1 MPVTSFLNPFGS
13 YIYVL
18 ERGSEF
24 AYRKAIQGQTVRSAE
39 DDFMAK
45 LLKRPDEM
53 AMLNANARTAETNAQ
68 YLFDTLGSR
77 TSQENTAAIAAQ
89 LKVDLAQL
97 NQPYEAM
104 IKKNQAQ
111 LSQSNAD
118 FANLTFPDRVQEPR
132 LRNEA
137 ISANVGQSNAGA
149 ANSLAN
155 RDNTL
160 QQTQGL
166 MAENKQ
172 AEILNT
178 LTSYIG
184 SAAFTPSGTYLINTS
199 QGQFEI
205 SAQKF
210 EQMQRQLLEMKTT
223 SYRGTSPDSN
233 PANAP
238 APADSMSF
246 DD

>member
-13 YIYVL
+13 YIDGL
-18 ERGSEF
+18 ERGSES

-77 TSQENTAAIAAQ
+77 TSQEITAAIAAQ
-89 LKVDLAQL
+89 LKADLAQL

-104 IKKNQAQ
+104 IKKNEAQ

-137 ISANVGQSNAGA
+137 LSANVGQSNAGA

-166 MAENKQ
+166 MAKDEQ
-172 AEILNT
+172 AESLKN
-178 LTSYIG
+178 LTSYVG

-199 QGQFEI
+199 RGQAEI
-205 SAQKF
+205 SAQQF
-210 EQMQRQLLEMKTT
+210 EQMQRQLIEMKTT
-223 SYRGTSPDSN
+223 SYRGTSP
-233 PANAP
+233 